1 MAINWIRMRGTGPR
15 TAIYVMDQV
24 TVSQSSAAPSLV
36 NRYGA
41 PKRSL
46 GKRGKV
52 ILWLTIAVLALAFT
66 TWLAVGRGPSP
77 VDSKVVGFSVTDA
90 TMSELDFQVTKDPS
104 ATAQCAAKAMN
115 ESYAV
120 VGWDVVTIGPN
131 GTAAGSDGGRTTAQR
146 AMVRTDSLAVSLVV
160 DSCWIVPS
168 G

>member
-1 MAINWIRMRGTGPR
+1 
-15 TAIYVMDQV
+15 
-24 TVSQSSAAPSLV
+24 
-36 NRYGA
+36 
-41 PKRSL
+41 
-46 GKRGKV
+46 
-52 ILWLTIAVLALAFT
+52 
-66 TWLAVGRGPSP
+66 
-77 VDSKVVGFSVTDA
+77 
-90 TMSELDFQVTKDPS
+90 
-104 ATAQCAAKAMN
+104 MN